1 MQTINVLS
9 KGQVVIPA
17 EIRQRYGMKAGHVI
31 EIRDAG
37 DHLELYPLP
46 TDAVAA
52 FRGSLK
58 QDMSVANA
66 LIVEHKNE
74 VELDGNS

>member
-1 MQTINVLS
+1 MQTLNILN

-17 EIRQRYGMKAGHVI
+17 ILRERYGIKPGSRI

-46 TDAVAA
+46 TDPIGA
-52 FRGSLK
+52 FKGSLK
-58 QDMSVANA
+58 NTVSLADELVN
-66 LIVEHKNE
+66 EHQLE
-74 VELDGNS
+74 VKHD